1 MAGFEIDTDYRRSA
15 YDTKQMSASSIE
27 KGANEL
33 TGVLGLCVHTRKTQV
48 SHSIWMQMVHTHIL
62 QPTISPDLL
71 FHHIPRTAVCP
82 LPHLT
87 TTDTSASSPYTE
99 SSP

>member
-62 QPTISPDLL
+62 QPTISQ
-71 FHHIPRTAVCP
+71 TYY
-82 LPHLT
+82 LT
-87 TTDTSASSPYTE
+87 TSTHSSLSTP
-99 SSP
+99 SPHHN